1 MDRWKHEDIFGEF
14 DTGSNNSN
22 SSNSDD
28 EVIIPTDDC
37 MADITLIR
45 FALTPVTWE
54 PSPIAIPTICYCGK
68 PALLK
73 TQTIGL
79 LTGTKFYSCAGDIRD
94 GDCHIYKL
102 LDDAI
107 LEKITLTKTK
117 LGEIEG
123 RLVELLTTVEEDKK
137 KLQEMVNLYKEHNDK
152 LIEIVTK
159 VVRSDKEINH
169 LKEMVFN
176 LQAKVTN
183 LETDLKS

>member
-1 MDRWKHEDIFGEF
+1 MGHWKHEDIFGEF

-22 SSNSDD
+22 SSDSDD
-28 EVIIPTDDC
+28 EIVLPTYDY
-37 MADITLIR
+37 MADITLTR
-45 FALTPVTWE
+45 FAPTSLTWE
-54 PSPIAIPTICYCGK
+54 PSPIGIPTICYCRK

-79 LTGTKFYSCAGDIRD
+79 LMGTKFYSCAGDIRD

-102 LDDAI
+102 LDDVI
-107 LEKITLTKTK
+107 LEEITLTKTK

-123 RLVELLTTVEEDKK
+123 RLVELLTTVEKEKRM
-137 KLQEMVNLYKEHNDK
+137 LQEMVNLYKEHNDK
-152 LIEIVTK
+152 LIEMVTK
-159 VVRSDKEINH
+159 VVRSDQEIND
-169 LKEMVFN
+169 LKEMAFN